1 MILIFAQISPFYQS
15 LLLYLKWRISFCTN
29 IFEEKLPLCIIEES
43 LLIEEADRQPPHK
56 IDENMWKNREHMEEI
71 IFLLERSHWP
81 ATVRYV
87 TCLHTHTAILLHC
100 GAFANVKIS
109 CLFCSAATTVV
120 RSWGCWISQCL
131 REAKWEIWKDFKHIE
146 VFPSCKF
153 WPHI

>member
-1 MILIFAQISPFYQS
+1 M
-15 LLLYLKWRISFCTN
+15 
-29 IFEEKLPLCIIEES
+29 
-43 LLIEEADRQPPHK
+43 IEEADRQPPHK

-87 TCLHTHTAILLHC
+87 MCLHTHTTIALRIFLLHC

-120 RSWGCWISQCL
+120 RS
-131 REAKWEIWKDFKHIE
+131 
-146 VFPSCKF
+146 
-153 WPHI
+153 